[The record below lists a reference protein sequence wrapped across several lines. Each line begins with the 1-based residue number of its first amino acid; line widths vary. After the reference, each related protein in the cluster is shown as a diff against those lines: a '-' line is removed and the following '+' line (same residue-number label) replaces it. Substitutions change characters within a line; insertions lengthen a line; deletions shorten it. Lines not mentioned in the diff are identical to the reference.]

1 MELKNTKATGSIKI
15 SEDVIET
22 IVKTVLSETDGVH
35 SLATPLVSASEMMI
49 KNVTLKPINVTLSAD
64 SAAIDINI
72 NLDYGVKVK
81 PVAETVQARV
91 KDTVQD
97 MTGVAVNKVN
107 VYVAGAKTKD
117 EK

>member
-1 MELKNTKATGSIKI
+1 MEIKNTKATGSIKI

-22 IVKTVLSETDGVH
+22 IVKTVLNETDGVH
-35 SLATPLVSASEMMI
+35 SLATPSVSAAEMMI

-81 PVAETVQARV
+81 PVAETIQERV

-107 VYVAGAKTKD
+107 VYIAGAKAKD

>member
-1 MELKNTKATGSIKI
+1 MELKNTKTAGSIKI

-22 IVKTVLSETDGVH
+22 IVKTVLSETDGVQ
-35 SLATPLVSASEMMI
+35 SLATPLVKASEMVI
-49 KNVTLKPINVTLSAD
+49 KNVTLKPISVVLSAD

-81 PVAETVQARV
+81 PVAETVQQRV

-107 VYVAGAKTKD
+107 VYIAGAKAKD

>member
-22 IVKTVLSETDGVH
+22 IVKTVLDETDGVH
-35 SLATPLVSASEMMI
+35 SLATPSVTTAEMML
-49 KNVTLKPINVTLSAD
+49 KNVTLKPINVTLSAY
-64 SAAIDINI
+64 SAAIDIYL

-81 PVAETVQARV
+81 SVCENVQEKV

-107 VYVAGAKTKD
+107 VFVAGAKTKD